1 MRWQFVTRFLSLSA
15 VGAVAAGLCVVLGSG
30 TASAHD
36 KADEAM
42 PEPPVRMQLL
52 TPSATGPWLM
62 RVDNHGE
69 QAVRIVADVRMLSF
83 VVKTPATKKG
93 KRRRRAR
100 TETCNG
106 PKAFRLERHF
116 PADRQL
122 VLLPGES
129 YVEQFDPRLIC
140 FGKQA
145 KLLVPGAKVTA
156 KLGWK
161 PNKRRRRMSSAP
173 FAADDAASPRQFR
186 PLRRLKA
193 EEVTLDDSP
202 PVVYGNDVKGR
213 SEGSGA
219 AKGGDAKAG
228 TLKPDQLK
236 PDQLKKDGK
245 RGVAADKKPPGDEP
259 ATKQPA
265 TGEPKRSK
273 DAATPDALG
282 ARLALTASHYA
293 DARRPTEIVLS
304 VQAHNAG
311 QRPLFIAV
319 RDRMLSFAIE
329 GPNGP
334 VKCSRPSVRHKVPR
348 DLFRQLHHGKHVHMN
363 VLLAEVCPPGTF
375 DRPGLYVATPTLH
388 VDASGTEYGLTAAV
402 GTVTTSDRGDV
413 GGTHEARDDATLV
426 RVKQGRK
433 PFYNRPPRSL
443 PTRILP
449 N

>member
-1 MRWQFVTRFLSLSA
+1 LSLSA
-15 VGAVAAGLCVVLGSG
+15 VRAAAAGLCLVLGGLG

-36 KADEAM
+36 KADESM
-42 PEPPVRMQLL
+42 PEPPVRLQLL
-52 TPSATGPWLM
+52 APSATGPWLM

-69 QAVRIVADVRMLSF
+69 QAVRVVADVRMLSF

-106 PKAFRLERHF
+106 PKAFGLERHF

-145 KLLVPGAKVTA
+145 ELLVPGAKVTA
-156 KLGWK
+156 MLGWK
-161 PNKRRRRMSSAP
+161 PNKRRRKMSAAP
-173 FAADDAASPRQFR
+173 FAADDAASPRKFR

-193 EEVTLDDSP
+193 ESVTLDDST

-213 SEGSGA
+213 SEGEPA
-219 AKGGDAKAG
+219 AKAG
-228 TLKPDQLK
+228 
-236 PDQLKKDGK
+236 DGK
-245 RGVAADKKPPGDEP
+245 ADPAKKAGNADAAGDNTASGDKPK
-259 ATKQPA
+259 ARQP
-265 TGEPKRSK
+265 TVGEPKRTQDK
-273 DAATPDALG
+273 TTPDALG

-363 VLLAEVCPPGTF
+363 VLLAEVCPPGAF

-388 VDASGTEYGLTAAV
+388 VDAAGTEHGLTAAV
-402 GTVTTSDRGDV
+402 GTVTTSDKGDV
-413 GGTHEARDDATLV
+413 GGTHEVRDDATLV
-426 RVKQGRK
+426 RVKRGRR
-433 PFYNRPPRSL
+433 PFYNRPPRAL

-449 N
+449 Q